1 MNANNRIAIASFA
14 TLFLSLGSLPAVHA
28 QARASR
34 PSTNGAVVQDTAND
48 LFVAV
53 GKSVLVDSDHPIQR
67 VSVGSS
73 DLAEATA
80 VSPSEVL
87 VNGKAPGET
96 SLIVW
101 QQGGGRLFFNLKVGA
116 SSYVTNDRMEGVR
129 RQLRAEL
136 PGQELKVSAE
146 NGLVFLRGSVK
157 DLSAS
162 NRAVQIAATAGKV
175 INLLY
180 VDVPAPQR
188 QILLKV
194 KFASVDRSVERQL
207 GLNLFSLNNKGVG
220 TIGTGQFSP
229 PTVSLPSSSAA
240 AAAALASG
248 LQLSIFRPDIN
259 LGAQL
264 EALETDGLVQLLAE
278 PNVIAQD
285 GKEASFLAGGEY
297 PYPVVQ
303 GVSGGGGLGAVTI
316 QFKEYGIR
324 LNFIP
329 TITPRGTIRLQ
340 VAPEVSTL
348 DFTNAIEISGFNVP
362 AIDIRRVRTEVEIG
376 QGQSF
381 VLGGLIDNTETRTF
395 EKIPFIGDVPI
406 LGKLFQSIQKTKTNT
421 ELIVIVTP
429 EFVDPIPT
437 GAPLPSLK
445 YPDKFL
451 SSTSGIP
458 MSNPETAQAGGT
470 PQPPTMPVEELI
482 QSMQPEQP
490 LVIDTTMSVTG
501 GGQPQATQ
509 AQPVNATPTL
519 TTAPQQQ

>member
-14 TLFLSLGSLPAVHA
+14 TLFLSLGSLPAVYA
-28 QARASR
+28 QARAAR
-34 PSTNGAVVQDTAND
+34 PTYNGAVVQDTAND

-67 VSVGSS
+67 VSVGSA

-101 QQGGGRLFFNLKVGA
+101 QEGGGRLFFNLKVGA
-116 SSYVTNDRMEGVR
+116 SSYVTNDRMEGLR

-136 PGQELKVSAE
+136 PGQDLKVSME
-146 NGLVFLRGSVK
+146 NGLVFLRGNVK

-180 VDVPAPQR
+180 VDVPAQPR

-194 KFASVDRSVERQL
+194 KFASVDRSKETQL
-207 GLNLFSLNNKGVG
+207 GLNLFSLNGKGVG
-220 TIGTGQFSP
+220 TTGTGQFSP
-229 PTVSLPSSSAA
+229 PSVTLPSATSA

-248 LQLSIFRPDIN
+248 LQLSIFRPDLN
-259 LGAQL
+259 LGAQI

-278 PNVIAQD
+278 PNVITQD

-303 GVSGGGGLGAVTI
+303 GTSGGGVGAVTI

-348 DFTNAIEISGFNVP
+348 DFTNAIEISGFDVP

-376 QGQSF
+376 AGQSF
-381 VLGGLIDNTETRTF
+381 VLGGLIDNTETKTF

-406 LGKLFQSIQKTKTNT
+406 LGKLFQSIQRTKTNT

-429 EFVDPIPT
+429 EFVDPIPV

-458 MSNPETAQAGGT
+458 MSNPETAQGGGAA
-470 PQPPTMPVEELI
+470 QPPTMPVEQLI

-490 LVIDTTMSVTG
+490 LIIDTTMSVSG

-509 AQPVNATPTL
+509 APPVNATPTL
-519 TTAPQQQ
+519 TTAPQQ

>member
-1 MNANNRIAIASFA
+1 VNANNRSAIASFA
-14 TLFLSLGSLPAVHA
+14 TLLLSLGSLPAVHG

-34 PSTNGAVVQDTAND
+34 PNYNGAVVQDTAND

-73 DLAEATA
+73 ELAEATA

-101 QQGGGRLFFNLKVGA
+101 QEGGGRLFFNLKVGA
-116 SSYVTNDRMEGVR
+116 SAYVANDRMEAVR

-146 NGLVFLRGSVK
+146 NGLVFLRGNVK

-180 VDVPAPQR
+180 VDVPTQPR

-194 KFASVDRSVERQL
+194 KFASVDRSKEMQL

-220 TIGTGQFSP
+220 SVGTGQFSP
-229 PTVSLPSSSAA
+229 ASVTLPTATSAA
-240 AAAALASG
+240 AATLASG

-264 EALETDGLVQLLAE
+264 EALQTDGLVQLLAE

-303 GVSGGGGLGAVTI
+303 GATGGGVGAVTI

-348 DFTNAIEISGFNVP
+348 DFTNAIEISGFDVP

-376 QGQSF
+376 AGQSF
-381 VLGGLIDNTETRTF
+381 VLGGLIDNTETKTF

-406 LGKLFQSIQKTKTNT
+406 LGKLFQSIQKTRTNT

-429 EFVDPIPT
+429 EFVDPIPV
-437 GAPLPSLK
+437 GAPVPSLK

-451 SSTSGIP
+451 SATSGIP
-458 MSNPETAQAGGT
+458 MSNPETAAGGT
-470 PQPPTMPVEELI
+470 PQPPTMPVEQLI

-490 LVIDTTMSVTG
+490 LVIDTTMQVSG
-501 GGQPQATQ
+501 GSQQQAP
-509 AQPVNATPTL
+509 AAAPVNPTPVL
-519 TTAPQQQ
+519 TTAPQQ